1 MKWDAHAFLCNIS
14 RHYMVRS
21 NKDIVWKKGEERRRG
36 GGEEDRFQEKRE
48 SASDDRSSSKHETQT
63 RSEGNA
69 RVALRRSSQPLSLVS
84 GVFL

>member
-1 MKWDAHAFLCNIS
+1 MLFCATYHGITWCVAIKTSF
-14 RHYMVRS
+14 
-21 NKDIVWKKGEERRRG
+21 GRRGKRG
-36 GGEEDRFQEKRE
+36 GGEDRFQEKRE

>member
-1 MKWDAHAFLCNIS
+1 M
-14 RHYMVRS
+14 
-21 NKDIVWKKGEERRRG
+21 
-36 GGEEDRFQEKRE
+36 FQEKRE